1 MESGENPEPVG
12 VPARRKGRRRGLLTG
27 AVAIFGAI
35 AMVAAGCGSSDQ
47 APGGSGGGGDE
58 TITIG
63 YIAWDEDIALTNLFE
78 QQLEAAGYD
87 VKTTQLSAGA
97 IFSGMANGDVDMF
110 LDTWL
115 PTTHKEYWDKY
126 GAQLEDLGVW
136 YDKASLE
143 LTVPS
148 YVTDVNSIAD
158 LKDHADEFG
167 GVITGIE
174 PSAGIMNRAENF
186 AVPEYGLEGVMK
198 VQQSSTPAMLAEL
211 EKAISNKKP
220 IVVTLWHPH
229 WAYSRYDLKDLQDPK
244 KAMGEAE
251 KLHITARGGFSE
263 AHPKI
268 AEMASNFTMD
278 DEHLQSLEDAI
289 NSAGKGKTADAVTQW
304 TKDNQAFVDEKFGSL
319 KQD

>member
-1 MESGENPEPVG
+1 MEGYSEGAPVA
-12 VPARRKGRRRGLLTG
+12 PKRRRRGMLLGLVAMLG
-27 AVAIFGAI
+27 AL
-35 AMVAAGCGSSDQ
+35 AMVAAGCGSSTQ
-47 APGGSGGGGDE
+47 AAGGE
-58 TITIG
+58 NTINIG
-63 YIAWDEDIALTNLFE
+63 YIAWDEDIALTNLFQ
-78 QQLEAAGYD
+78 QQLEDAGYN

-97 IFSGMANGDVDMF
+97 IFSGMANGDIDMF

-126 GAQLEDLGVW
+126 GDQLEDLGVW
-136 YDKASLE
+136 YDNASLE

-158 LKDHADEFG
+158 LKEHAGEFG

-186 AVPEYGLEGVMK
+186 AVPEYGLEGAMT

-211 EKAISNKKP
+211 DTAIKDNKP
-220 IVVTLWHPH
+220 IVVTMWHPH
-229 WAYSRYDLKDLQDPK
+229 WAYSRYDLKDLDDPK
-244 KAMGEAE
+244 NAMGEAE

-263 AHPKI
+263 DHPEI
-268 AEMASNFTMD
+268 ADTVSKFTMD

-289 NSAGKGKTADAVTQW
+289 NSAGKGKESEAVRQW
-304 TKDNQAFVDEKFGSL
+304 TDDNKAFVDEKFAGL
-319 KQD
+319 KKD